1 MLSFFSEESIIYD
14 IHKEQEKKEGSVIKF
29 GPILLNAEDEFRERV
44 GFSYSCGR
52 NYIQ

>member
-1 MLSFFSEESIIYD
+1 M
-14 IHKEQEKKEGSVIKF
+14 GAVIKF
-29 GPILLNAEDEFRERV
+29 WPILLNAEDEFRERV